1 MNGKIP
7 HLVEV
12 GGWQRAQSR
21 GAQQVAGFA
30 KREFGSRQQ
39 GEARPCRGGEYI
51 LKLPNDF
58 GKFLRDT
65 VNLNQSRLNSLESN
79 VDALKSFI
87 RQQDW
92 GAKPIDFFGQG
103 SWAHKTIIKPV
114 DGGEFDADLLV
125 MVAPVEKWT
134 ADRYIDSLYQAF
146 RYSST
151 YQDKVQRFSHCV
163 TITYVGDRKVDI
175 APCVKDR
182 LWSGTYE
189 VCNRNTNAFEL
200 SAPIEY
206 TAWMRQQNGYSGSN
220 SFRKV
225 TRLLKYLRD
234 IKARFTCPSILLT
247 TLIGNQIYWW
257 DKNTSAF
264 ADTPSTLQTV
274 MGRLDDWLQ
283 LRESKP
289 TVTNPALATED
300 FAAQWTDSQYANFRD
315 MIHKYRVWVDEAC
328 DAKTRAESIK
338 AWRRLFGD
346 DFAKGEDVS
355 VLSQSNLVEKASGRS
370 LILSTAAH
378 LDSLVDDVIAFGM
391 SMLPAA
397 FYRPPY
403 QQSPPWPRLEVVS
416 RNVQVTADHHASQ
429 HTPNGRRIARGEA
442 LPRSGGL
449 WFTAFVNGF
458 EFVPEGYRVEWRIT
472 NTGTMALVK
481 RQERGK
487 FYISHKQNMRWE
499 GLSYRGVHITEAFI
513 IRTSDNV
520 LVGQSDPFEV
530 VIV

>member
-234 IKARFTCPSILLT
+234 IKARFTCPSI
-247 TLIGNQIYWW
+247 
-257 DKNTSAF
+257 
-264 ADTPSTLQTV
+264 
-274 MGRLDDWLQ
+274 
-283 LRESKP
+283 
-289 TVTNPALATED
+289 
-300 FAAQWTDSQYANFRD
+300 
-315 MIHKYRVWVDEAC
+315 C
-328 DAKTRAESIK
+328 
-338 AWRRLFGD
+338 
-346 DFAKGEDVS
+346 
-355 VLSQSNLVEKASGRS
+355 
-370 LILSTAAH
+370 
-378 LDSLVDDVIAFGM
+378 
-391 SMLPAA
+391 
-397 FYRPPY
+397 
-403 QQSPPWPRLEVVS
+403 
-416 RNVQVTADHHASQ
+416 
-429 HTPNGRRIARGEA
+429 
-442 LPRSGGL
+442 
-449 WFTAFVNGF
+449 
-458 EFVPEGYRVEWRIT
+458 
-472 NTGTMALVK
+472 
-481 RQERGK
+481 
-487 FYISHKQNMRWE
+487 
-499 GLSYRGVHITEAFI
+499 
-513 IRTSDNV
+513 
-520 LVGQSDPFEV
+520 
-530 VIV
+530 